1 MPFGEITLNDGHRI
15 PAIAFGSWK
24 IPKEVTAYQVGQAV
38 DVGFDHID
46 TAQVYYNEEEVGQ
59 AIKESGLSRNELWVT
74 TKWSGIDEKGARQSI
89 GESLEKLGLE
99 YLDLYLIHSPRVT
112 KGDIKGAWKEL
123 EALQKEGKTKSIG
136 VSNFNKEQL
145 QELLAHATVKPVVN
159 QILLHP
165 YVITQTAPLLEYLKE
180 QNIVPE
186 GYSTLIPLTSRP
198 GGPVDKPVNQIAKRL
213 NVNPEQVLLAWS
225 RAKGAIPV
233 TTSSRKA
240 RLEGYLDAGDITLTE
255 DDVKAIDKAG
265 AKGELWF
272 DCKARFGK
280 VLVGAVFLVALIW
293 LFKTCCRH

>member
-46 TAQVYYNEEEVGQ
+46 TAQGRSSDRSFFTSTKILTTRIVYYNEEEVGQ

-136 VSNFNKEQL
+136 VSKQVHQRCQTIWLSLTSGIASTRNSFKSFWLTL
-145 QELLAHATVKPVVN
+145 QSSRSLTRSF
-159 QILLHP
+159 
-165 YVITQTAPLLEYLKE
+165 
-180 QNIVPE
+180 
-186 GYSTLIPLTSRP
+186 STLMSSLKLHRCLNTS
-198 GGPVDKPVNQIAKRL
+198 K
-213 NVNPEQVLLAWS
+213 S
-225 RAKGAIPV
+225 RI
-233 TTSSRKA
+233 SF
-240 RLEGYLDAGDITLTE
+240 L
-255 DDVKAIDKAG
+255 
-265 AKGELWF
+265 
-272 DCKARFGK
+272 K
-280 VLVGAVFLVALIW
+280 VIQP
-293 LFKTCCRH
+293 